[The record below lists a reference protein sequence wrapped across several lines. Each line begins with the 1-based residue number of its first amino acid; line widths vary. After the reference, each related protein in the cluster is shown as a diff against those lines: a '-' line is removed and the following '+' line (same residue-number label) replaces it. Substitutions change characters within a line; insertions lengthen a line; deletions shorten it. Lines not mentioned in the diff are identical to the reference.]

1 MAIKDCHG
9 VKKNQIVRDYVIRPI
24 EHIQLLPGQT
34 IYSCCRKELTDVYYQ
49 FSAEHRITKALSNFF
64 VGGNC
69 AKQFLKLIGHN
80 TLPLFNPLIN
90 TSVVSGVKSAVG
102 ANAGSAVS
110 VSPLNQ
116 EVATAIRLY
125 LALTLQPAMPGR
137 LFDKVLSKINSVPNQ
152 SVATDIVIKVNKA
165 IGAKS
170 LQQRM
175 SVYPVGTFRKFLFPS
190 MIAILIKANQP
201 INL

>member
-1 MAIKDCHG
+1 MAIMDCHG
-9 VKKNQIVRDYVIRPI
+9 VKKNQIVHDYVIRPI

-49 FSAEHRITKALSNFF
+49 FSAEHRITKVLSNFF
-64 VGGNC
+64 VGDNC
-69 AKQFLKLIGHN
+69 AKQFLKLTGHN
-80 TLPLFNPLIN
+80 TLPLFNPLIS
-90 TSVVSGVKSAVG
+90 TSVVSGANSGVG
-102 ANAGSAVS
+102 ASAGTTVS

-137 LFDKVLSKINSVPNQ
+137 LFDNVLNNIKSAPNQ
-152 SVATDIVIKVNKA
+152 SVSTQIVIKVNKA
-165 IGAKS
+165 IGVKS

-175 SVYPVGTFRKFLFPS
+175 NAYPVGTFRKFLFPN
-190 MIAILIKANQP
+190 MIAILIQANES